1 MEKPSVYLE
10 TSFVSYLTAKP
21 SRNLIVAAHQSIT
34 SDWWE
39 NQHQLFDLFISQ
51 VVVDEAK
58 LGDPQAAALRLK
70 ILDDINHLDI
80 SEEVEYFSH
89 ILVERKIIPQQS
101 LEDALHV
108 AVSCIS
114 GIDYLLTWNCKH
126 IAHAKK
132 RGEVERVC
140 LEFGYIY
147 PMICT
152 PEELL

>member
-1 MEKPSVYLE
+1 MV
-10 TSFVSYLTAKP
+10 
-21 SRNLIVAAHQSIT
+21 I
-34 SDWWE
+34 
-39 NQHQLFDLFISQ
+39 
-51 VVVDEAK
+51 DEAK

-70 ILDDINHLDI
+70 ILDEINHLDI

-147 PMICT
+147 PTICT